1 MDEAVI
7 EEVAV
12 ADISVKS
19 SYLGD
24 NLIGET
30 MMEVDLIG
38 GQSVKIGYLNLD
50 NNHNSVVSTV
60 DNLVELSEFFC
71 SDIFKVELVSGT
83 NTSQANN
90 FYGILSNSE
99 MPSYPNSYNP
109 NNYVSYNNSFVGTN
123 NLVYYMQNLNLY
135 K

>member
-12 ADISVKS
+12 ADISVES

-24 NLIGET
+24 NSIGET
-30 MMEVDLIG
+30 MMKVDLIG
-38 GQSVKIGYLNLD
+38 
-50 NNHNSVVSTV
+50 
-60 DNLVELSEFFC
+60 ELSEFFR
-71 SDIFKVELVSGT
+71 SDIFRVMLVSGT
-83 NTSQANN
+83 NTSKAND

-123 NLVYYMQNLNLY
+123 NLVDYMQNLNLY